1 MYMSYII
8 IIILYMYHSP
18 ISQVRS
24 INPKYVTCKIAK
36 VWHSITIF
44 IACLV
49 IPLLYIHVHVHSI
62 LSIEYLK
69 VFKQEICISYPI
81 ISYRMACLSC
91 TSTYCTWLNE
101 RYTLIRWYSTVH
113 VLLMYCN
120 KCEFPL
126 LIA

>member
-1 MYMSYII
+1 
-8 IIILYMYHSP
+8 MYHSP

-69 VFKQEICISYPI
+69 VFI
-81 ISYRMACLSC
+81 
-91 TSTYCTWLNE
+91 
-101 RYTLIRWYSTVH
+101 
-113 VLLMYCN
+113 
-120 KCEFPL
+120 
-126 LIA
+126 LIANVINRKYVFHIPLYHIEWHVYPVPLHTVPDLMRGIL